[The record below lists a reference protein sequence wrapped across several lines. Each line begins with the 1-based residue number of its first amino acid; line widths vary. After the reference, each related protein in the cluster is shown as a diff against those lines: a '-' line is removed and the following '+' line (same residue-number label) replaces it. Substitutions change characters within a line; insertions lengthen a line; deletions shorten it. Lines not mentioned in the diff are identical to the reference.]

1 MLTSTQALEIQMT
14 VGWANTGRSCLENA
28 SNASEVNAPN
38 KHATSEN
45 DSASGEVWAS
55 TGV

>member
-28 SNASEVNAPN
+28 SNTSEVNAPN